1 MSAKGS
7 GSESAT
13 TQKRSSPACT
23 ASSAP
28 ARLTPARTLRFFLD
42 HMALAFMDNLRP
54 STFAGRISERD
65 RLASV
70 LRTNGYDYLLHKQEQ
85 ASIGKADSRLRVQAR
100 QVELTRISDLDL
112 WLAHRTLSLPSTQR
126 ICQQSGLLEEPH

>member
-42 HMALAFMDNLRP
+42 HLALAFMDHLRP
-54 STFAGRISERD
+54 STFAGRTSERD
-65 RLASV
+65 RPASV
-70 LRTNGYDYLLHKQEQ
+70 LRVNGHGNLLHKLEQEQ
-85 ASIGKADSRLRVQAR
+85 PSVGKPESRSRAQAR
-100 QVELTRISDLDL
+100 QVELR
-112 WLAHRTLSLPSTQR
+112 
-126 ICQQSGLLEEPH
+126 